1 MIEFIF
7 RHSLLI
13 GLATVVLLIGEATP
27 NERLVLF
34 GLPLNTAVVVG
45 LGLASLV
52 ISTSVQAVRFA
63 GLAFL
68 FLIVGVVYG
77 LALSDNPDYGLYKGL
92 NLIVVSLTV
101 IIVYHH
107 FYVQGEQD
115 RLWTLVVL
123 IMLAYLLAAFLYKLQ
138 NGLWDRQT
146 LFLMNGPIVFGR
158 LMSMAAVLSLLFLR
172 GPLRVALFLLF
183 TIAVFWS
190 SSKGPLLALAVV
202 LGLYMIAQRRL
213 IVLSLVGILAS
224 LVLLLVPELLFDLL
238 RLLDGSGRIAVILES
253 ALIGSQLSDAQA
265 VTFGARLSAFN
276 ETITLIVQH
285 PMGVGLGDWQAH
297 TRELVDYPHNI
308 FLEAFAEMGLV
319 FGSLFL
325 IPYLWP
331 LVMAQ
336 NPLRWVT
343 LLFVI
348 NQQVSGDIL
357 DSRYWLIF
365 GILSCLPVRA
375 PAREQTTPGLPDL
388 QLAFGSIQGT
398 HIVYGK
404 RKSS

>member
-1 MIEFIF
+1 MIDFAL

-13 GLATVVLLIGEATP
+13 SLATVVLLIGEATP
-27 NERLVLF
+27 NPRLILF

-45 LGLASLV
+45 LGLAALV
-52 ISTSVQAVRFA
+52 ISTSVQAVRFV

-68 FLIVGVVYG
+68 LLIIAVVYG
-77 LALSDNPDYGLYKGL
+77 LTLSDNSDYGPYKGL
-92 NLIVVSLTV
+92 NLIAVSLAV
-101 IIVYHH
+101 VVVFHHYH
-107 FYVQGEQD
+107 VQGEQD

-123 IMLAYLLAAFLYKLQ
+123 IMLVYLLAAVLYKVQ
-138 NGLWDRQT
+138 NGFWDRQT

-158 LMSMAAVLSLLFLR
+158 LMGMAAILSLLFLR
-172 GPLRVALFLLF
+172 GPLRLAMFLLF
-183 TIAVFWS
+183 TAAVFWS
-190 SSKGPLLALAVV
+190 SSKGPLLALAIV
-202 LGLYMIAQRRL
+202 LGLIMIANRRL
-213 IVLSLVGILAS
+213 VMLSVAGIVVS

-238 RLLDGSGRIAVILES
+238 RLLDGTGRIAVIVES
-253 ALIGSQLSDAQA
+253 ALSGSQLSDSHA
-265 VTFGARLSAFN
+265 VTFGARLDAFTQ
-276 ETITLIVQH
+276 TIKLIIQH

-297 TRELVDYPHNI
+297 TRQPVDYPHNF
-308 FLEAFAEMGLV
+308 FLEVFAEMGLI
-319 FGSLFL
+319 FGFLFL

-331 LVMAQ
+331 LAMAQ

-375 PAREQTTPGLPDL
+375 RADAQKAAPLPEIR
-388 QLAFGSIQGT
+388 LALDSIRGGS
-398 HIVYGK
+398 IVYGK
-404 RKSS
+404 RNSP